1 MTEILANVN
10 SIDRN
15 VKLIFEICR
24 MQILVVSATNF
35 EIAPFLSQNPSADF
49 LITGV
54 GVPACIYQLF
64 AELQKKR
71 YDLVIQAGIGG
82 SFGNLVPLGQTV
94 TVERDVFADLG
105 AIANNQLSS
114 LFDMGFADRNQWPF
128 REGWLVNDSPILGA
142 TSLQKV
148 PGATVNTISDR
159 KDVADLYAQHYNP
172 AMESME
178 GAAFHYVCLMQ
189 KTNFIQ
195 LRAASNTVGERDKSK
210 WKMREAIEHLNQSV
224 AEVIR
229 TLDAHF

>member
-35 EIAPFLSQNPSADF
+35 EIAPFLSQNTSRDF

-54 GVPACIYQLF
+54 GVPACIYKLS

-71 YDLVIQAGIGG
+71 YDLVIQSGIGG
-82 SFGNLVPLGQTV
+82 SFGNQVPLGQTV

-114 LFDMGFADRNQWPF
+114 LFDMGFADRNQRPY
-128 REGWLVNDSPILGA
+128 RDGWLVNDSPILGA

-148 PGATVNTISDR
+148 RGVTVNTISDR
-159 KDVADLYAQHYNP
+159 KDVADLYVQHYSP

-189 KTNFIQ
+189 KINFIQ

-224 AEVIR
+224 ADLIQSF
-229 TLDAHF
+229 DGHF